1 MNGRIKNQLS
11 SRSPS
16 VFLLEMQ
23 RQAELIG
30 HLCNEPVAGG

>member
-1 MNGRIKNQLS
+1 MEELKIS
-11 SRSPS
+11 SLPVLP

>member
-1 MNGRIKNQLS
+1 MNGSIKNHLS
-11 SRSPS
+11 PCSLV

-23 RQAELIG
+23 RQAELTG